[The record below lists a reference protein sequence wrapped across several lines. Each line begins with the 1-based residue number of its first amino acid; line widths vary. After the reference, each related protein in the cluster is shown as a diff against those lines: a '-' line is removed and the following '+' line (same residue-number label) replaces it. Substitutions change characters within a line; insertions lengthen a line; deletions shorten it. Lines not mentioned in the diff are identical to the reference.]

1 MIPAA
6 TADRIMIHTS
16 AQNEF
21 LALKRRLGM
30 VGDLRIKNL
39 PTTHSKVTFFSTQF
53 LYQVS
58 QNYPANAFL
67 SVFRAKRSLK

>member
-21 LALKRRLGM
+21 LALKRRLEWL
-30 VGDLRIKNL
+30 VTYESKTCQRRTQKL
-39 PTTHSKVTFFSTQF
+39 PFSPRSFYIRFPKITLQMRS
-53 LYQVS
+53 Y
-58 QNYPANAFL
+58 L
-67 SVFRAKRSLK
+67 SFVPKDR